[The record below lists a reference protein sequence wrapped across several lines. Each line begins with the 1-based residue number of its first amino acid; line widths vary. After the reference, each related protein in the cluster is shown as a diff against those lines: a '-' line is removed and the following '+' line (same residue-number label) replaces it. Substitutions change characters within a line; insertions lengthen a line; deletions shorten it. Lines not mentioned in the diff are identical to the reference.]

1 MWDLLGPDFR
11 LTLNIPESFITQCPQ
26 GREVLSSKLNKYILS
41 AKCGNHSNRLGGS
54 RFLLEKVD
62 GVFWWVSSHEKKLR
76 GLTYFKTQ
84 YSRPLPLTIVLA
96 RLSRPDIIVSS
107 RTIGNFCFILSIE
120 IGQPNSYILS
130 MVQIWCAENIQQNLS
145 YLTIK
150 NRNKTQ
156 WSFLTSTCLQHGND
170 SPLLSCHDP
179 IYLQV
184 EMRYASM
191 SVPCSL
197 LAALPAG
204 HWLEPRCKAWDV
216 PRKRSWHHRHLV
228 GPKKRR
234 WKLMIPWKR
243 WENWRN
249 WRFD

>member
-1 MWDLLGPDFR
+1 MPPGPRGTLQQTKKIYLVRKMWKSFESLERVKIRFGESR
-11 LTLNIPESFITQCPQ
+11 RSTLMSFEPW
-26 GREVLSSKLNKYILS
+26 KN
-41 AKCGNHSNRLGGS
+41 
-54 RFLLEKVD
+54 
-62 GVFWWVSSHEKKLR
+62 LR

-84 YSRPLPLTIVLA
+84 YSRPLPLTIAPA

-107 RTIGNFCFILSIE
+107 RTIGNFLFHPVHWNGTAEQLYTVHR
-120 IGQPNSYILS
+120 PNL
-130 MVQIWCAENIQQNLS
+130 MS

-150 NRNKTQ
+150 IGIKVNDHF
-156 WSFLTSTCLQHGND
+156 SPCLQHGND

-204 HWLEPRCKAWDV
+204 HWLEPRW
-216 PRKRSWHHRHLV
+216 
-228 GPKKRR
+228 
-234 WKLMIPWKR
+234 
-243 WENWRN
+243 
-249 WRFD
+249 